1 VLMQSRHGDHNLVR
15 LAAAGDY
22 HALANTLLEERR
34 AAGLPPFGH
43 LALLRCEAMAM
54 DQAMAFLEECA
65 GQLPEVEGAHVLGP
79 VPAPMEK
86 RAGRYRA
93 QLLVQSAGRPALHG
107 LLDALMPLARSL
119 PSGRRCRWHL
129 DVDPID
135 LL

>member
-1 VLMQSRHGDHNLVR
+1 MAQ
-15 LAAAGDY
+15 
-22 HALANTLLEERR
+22 ALTFLDEC
-34 AAGLPPFGH
+34 AAGLP
-43 LALLRCEAMAM
+43 AL
-54 DQAMAFLEECA
+54 DN
-65 GQLPEVEGAHVLGP
+65 VHVLGP

-93 QLLVQSAGRPALHG
+93 QLLLQSNQRPALHG
-107 LLDALMPLARSL
+107 LLDALMEHARAL

>member
-1 VLMQSRHGDHNLVR
+1 
-15 LAAAGDY
+15 
-22 HALANTLLEERR
+22 
-34 AAGLPPFGH
+34 
-43 LALLRCEAMAM
+43 MAM
-54 DQAMAFLEECA
+54 DQALAFLEECA
-65 GQLPEVEGAHVLGP
+65 TQLPEVEGAHVLGP

-93 QLLVQSAGRPALHG
+93 QLLLQSNQRPALHG
-107 LLDALMPLARSL
+107 LLDALMEHARAL

>member
-1 VLMQSRHGDHNLVR
+1 MAG
-15 LAAAGDY
+15 LAAIHQAG
-22 HALANTLLEERR
+22 ESVVQ
-34 AAGLPPFGH
+34 
-43 LALLRCEAMAM
+43 LLRARRDLMAE
-54 DQAMAFLEECA
+54 Q
-65 GQLPEVEGAHVLGP
+65 GVLGP

-93 QLLVQSAGRPALHG
+93 QLLLQSNQRPALHG
-107 LLDALMPLARSL
+107 LLDALMEHARAL

>member
-1 VLMQSRHGDHNLVR
+1 
-15 LAAAGDY
+15 
-22 HALANTLLEERR
+22 
-34 AAGLPPFGH
+34 PGH
-43 LALLRCEAMAM
+43 P
-54 DQAMAFLEECA
+54 QV
-65 GQLPEVEGAHVLGP
+65 QVLGP

-93 QLLVQSAGRPALHG
+93 QLLLQSPERPPLHG
-107 LLDALMPLARSL
+107 VLDALMALAREL